1 MAEIAKTEALGHIQS
16 MPDVTG
22 RVIMSASIH
31 ANLHHFVAGKAT
43 LI

>member
-1 MAEIAKTEALGHIQS
+1 

-22 RVIMSASIH
+22 IVIVSASLH

-43 LI
+43 QSTLKNTH